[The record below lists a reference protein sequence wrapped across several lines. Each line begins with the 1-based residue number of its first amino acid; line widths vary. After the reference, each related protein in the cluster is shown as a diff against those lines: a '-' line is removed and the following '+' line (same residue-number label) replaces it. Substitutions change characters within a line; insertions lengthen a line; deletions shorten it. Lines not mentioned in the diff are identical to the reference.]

1 MSDPSTP
8 SGESPS
14 LYQRS
19 LKARPRVEY
28 LSEYG
33 FRPLAHLIV
42 QGLLP
47 LRAAPTWLVVFHTLL
62 GVLAGWLIAQGWL
75 VLAAL
80 LIQVKTVLDN
90 ADGQLARAS
99 GMVTETGRFLD
110 TEGDLIVN
118 VALFWGVGSVTN
130 QPVLAFVAF
139 ITLTL
144 LLSSD
149 FNLEYLYRRERGEP
163 FRPNPDTSNENQ
175 TVLRGL
181 EWFYRNFFKP
191 QDTLIRRL
199 ADARLEGILNGQ
211 TDPERIRSARLVYYD
226 ADTLFVLANL
236 ELSTQLLVL
245 GVCLLLGQPVWY
257 LWFVML
263 CGFVLIGLQVRRERR
278 ARRVLS

>member
-1 MSDPSTP
+1 M
-8 SGESPS
+8 
-14 LYQRS
+14 
-19 LKARPRVEY
+19 EY
-28 LSEYG
+28 LSEYV

-42 QGLLP
+42 RWLVP
-47 LRAAPTWLVVFHTLL
+47 LRVAPTWLVVFHSLL
-62 GVLAGWLIAQGWL
+62 GVLAGWLIARGWL

-99 GMVTETGRFLD
+99 GMVTETGRYLD

-118 VALFWGVGSVTN
+118 AALFWGVGSATN

-163 FRPNPDTSNENQ
+163 FRPSPDTSNENQ

-181 EWFYRNFFKP
+181 KWFYGFFFKP
-191 QDTLIRRL
+191 QDTLIRRF
-199 ADARLEGILNGQ
+199 ADARLEGILHGQ
-211 TDPERIRSARLVYYD
+211 TDPERIRSARLAYHD

-263 CGFVLIGLQVRRERR
+263 CGFVLIGLQLRREHR
-278 ARRVLS
+278 ARRMLS